1 MSSFTFAQLH
11 LKTVHCGETVTPAG
25 PNVELLDSVQLN
37 ETLRHD
43 RKMWILVGTEEPAL
57 LDNNYFDF
65 SEMFDGNIKCFYS
78 LRLFTSAHGHRCRRN
93 DKMTK
98 QF

>member
-37 ETLRHD
+37 ETLRHGG
-43 RKMWILVGTEEPAL
+43 KM
-57 LDNNYFDF
+57 
-65 SEMFDGNIKCFYS
+65 
-78 LRLFTSAHGHRCRRN
+78 
-93 DKMTK
+93 
-98 QF
+98 

>member
-37 ETLRHD
+37 ETLGHD
-43 RKMWILVGTEEPAL
+43 RKMWILVGTEEPACWTIITL
-57 LDNNYFDF
+57 I
-65 SEMFDGNIKCFYS
+65 SVKC
-78 LRLFTSAHGHRCRRN
+78 LMEILNVFTL
-93 DKMTK
+93 
-98 QF
+98 